1 MCPHIHNQIS
11 LSDVIFAIH
20 PCIFTLPP
28 AKNMSIDRNT
38 FSRCERRDD
47 ISLLP
52 SSLFTRPYNIW
63 HEIPHFVSC
72 HLFQYLSCW
81 SWQKWPSS
89 SSFNRF
95 TLISTIALNRKFI
108 PFEEPTPVTVP
119 LFISSKILSRRTK
132 MFKEKFVNSETLHVT
147 IHDFQRKSFNKILRC
162 SKISKPLA
170 KSFEVNNYL
179 KRLISKKWSNFTQ
192 IGKCSDVSSR
202 HLLHSSHAHTLSDC
216 QGQQEGVWVSL
227 ISCPFGILPQ
237 PIHISVWDDEKRPC
251 PCFCLRWRQK
261 GGGE

>member
-1 MCPHIHNQIS
+1 MIFLFCHLRCSLVPTIS
-11 LSDVIFAIH
+11 DM
-20 PCIFTLPP
+20 
-28 AKNMSIDRNT
+28 K
-38 FSRCERRDD
+38 
-47 ISLLP
+47 SLI
-52 SSLFTRPYNIW
+52 SSLAICSNTSVVGPDKNDQVQAALI
-63 HEIPHFVSC
+63 VSP
-72 HLFQYLSCW
+72 SCI
-81 SWQKWPSS
+81 
-89 SSFNRF
+89 
-95 TLISTIALNRKFI
+95 ISTIVLNKKFK

-162 SKISKPLA
+162 SKISKHLA
-170 KSFEVNNYL
+170 KSFEVNKYL
-179 KRLISKKWSNFTQ
+179 KRLISKQCSNFTQ

-227 ISCPFGILPQ
+227 ISSPFGILPL

-251 PCFCLRWRQK
+251 SCFCPR
-261 GGGE
+261 